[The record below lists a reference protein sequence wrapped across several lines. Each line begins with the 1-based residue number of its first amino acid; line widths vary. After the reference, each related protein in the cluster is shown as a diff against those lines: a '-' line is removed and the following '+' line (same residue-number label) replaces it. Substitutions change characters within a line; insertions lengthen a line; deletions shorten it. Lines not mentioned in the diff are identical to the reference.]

1 MAPGVCCF
9 GYFAPL
15 QDVPARMQFR
25 PQSIAFTLLLGA
37 LAGLPALSIDM
48 GLPAL
53 PLLEGSLRATPD
65 AAALTLSFFM
75 LGFGL
80 VQIGLGPLSDR
91 VGRRPV
97 LLVALAVYMLAGV
110 AAATAPSMRVLLAAR
125 LLQGAGAAGGPVMA
139 FAIIRDLFEG
149 PAARARLATVSLVF
163 SLAPVI
169 APTLGGWMLLLG
181 GWRAIYGLLAL
192 TGAALVLAA
201 LVGLRESRRRA
212 PPHPHVAILRQ
223 GSTVAYALIGGLHQG
238 CVFAFV
244 AGSPLVLLGSMQLS
258 TQVFGAVFGLI
269 TLGILAGAA
278 TNGVLV
284 RRGVA
289 SAVPLGGGLLLAA
302 AAGGLGIL
310 LDRWGM
316 LDLYTLTPLMAVITF
331 SRGLVSPNI
340 THAALERV
348 PHMAGAGASLIG
360 SLQMLNGA
368 LAGWI
373 VGLMFTVFGPV
384 GMCMTMAAFAVP
396 ALLGWVGIARS
407 RYAV

>member
-1 MAPGVCCF
+1 
-9 GYFAPL
+9 
-15 QDVPARMQFR
+15 
-25 PQSIAFTLLLGA
+25 
-37 LAGLPALSIDM
+37 
-48 GLPAL
+48 
-53 PLLEGSLRATPD
+53 
-65 AAALTLSFFM
+65 
-75 LGFGL
+75 
-80 VQIGLGPLSDR
+80 
-91 VGRRPV
+91 
-97 LLVALAVYMLAGV
+97 
-110 AAATAPSMRVLLAAR
+110 MRVLLAAR